1 MDFIDT
7 LRSNAYSALD
17 VTDHTV
23 DISGWMDPDFSTVV
37 ASLVA
42 TRSRTDRLVI
52 IEVGSWKGLSASTF
66 AGTLKSNGFT
76 NFTILCIDTWL
87 GAPEFW
93 TWGLND
99 PERGGSL
106 NMVNGWPTVF
116 NTFTKNMKKLGHD
129 DVVVPLPLSSM
140 QAADVLAYQKITAD
154 IVYIDAAHE
163 YEPVKQD
170 IKAYWPLVKPG
181 GTLMGDDYSD
191 GWPGVKQA
199 VNELIEQPSIRGVIW
214 SACKKE

>member
-17 VTDHTV
+17 VTDHIV
-23 DISGWMDPDFSTVV
+23 DISGWMDPNFSTVV

-42 TRSRTDRLVI
+42 ARSKTDRLVVV
-52 IEVGSWKGLSASTF
+52 EVGSWKGLSASTF
-66 AGTLKSNGFT
+66 ASTLKSNGFT

-99 PERGGSL
+99 PTRGESL
-106 NMVNGWPTVF
+106 NKVNGWPTVF
-116 NTFTKNMKKLGHD
+116 TTFTKNMKKLGHD

-140 QAADVLAYQKITAD
+140 QAADVLAYYKIAAD

-181 GTLMGDDYSD
+181 GTLMGDDYMDS
-191 GWPGVKQA
+191 WPGVKHA
-199 VNELIEQPSIRGVIW
+199 VSEIFGTPALSGVIW
-214 SACKKE
+214 SVSKT